1 MACELTLDH
10 WAGFVLLAVIGA
22 ARAEQNVSATRKS
35 MEKADADLAEASF
48 EREISALARLLWYA
62 KGEAASL
69 GQSDAAALI
78 GTALLSLRAGD
89 SALGPEC
96 AAPTANSAQGRP
108 LARRWKSWIRPS
120 HRKIY

>member
-10 WAGFVLLAVIGA
+10 WPGFVLLAVIGT

-69 GQSDAAALI
+69 G
-78 GTALLSLRAGD
+78 
-89 SALGPEC
+89 
-96 AAPTANSAQGRP
+96 
-108 LARRWKSWIRPS
+108 
-120 HRKIY
+120 